1 MGSLGFFEELSGLD
15 KMVSEFIEG
24 IFGLL
29 VEVSE
34 RIEGFRS
41 VLSTLSLL
49 EVVSGVPGSFLKDP
63 GGV

>member
-1 MGSLGFFEELSGLD
+1 MGSLGFFEELSGLE

-41 VLSTLSLL
+41 VLSRLSLL

>member
-1 MGSLGFFEELSGLD
+1 MGSLLFFEELSGLD

-29 VEVSE
+29 VEVSD

-41 VLSTLSLL
+41 VLSRLSLL
-49 EVVSGVPGSFLKDP
+49 EVVSGVPGSFLKDS

>member
-1 MGSLGFFEELSGLD
+1 
-15 KMVSEFIEG
+15 MVSEFIEG

-29 VEVSE
+29 VEVSG
-34 RIEGFRS
+34 RIQGFRS
-41 VLSTLSLL
+41 VLSRLSLL